1 MAQEQEFILTRGLP
15 GSGKSTW
22 AKQWVT
28 QAPNR
33 VRVNRDDIREE
44 LYGKEYHGNQKKEA
58 EEKVTQV
65 EHTRI
70 QRALKEGKSV
80 VSDNMH
86 VNPRFLKAFYRMS
99 EQTGVKLGH
108 RDFPVSVEEAIRRN
122 HLRERQVPDDIIRK
136 IAREHLGP
144 NGEFHYFDGDY
155 EPRPFVKPT
164 ERRAGIIVDL
174 DGTAVDVRPIR
185 HYVRGKY
192 RNFDMF
198 HRSSYFCEPNP
209 EVMEMIKDAQD
220 RDIPI
225 IIVSA
230 RQEKYREV
238 SELWL
243 NKYGVN
249 FDNMYLRPQED
260 TRPDYFVK
268 HDILKEIRKDYDIL
282 RAIDDNP
289 NVRDVWVKNGI
300 ETTIVPG
307 FEDEEIAEIGET
319 SIIKIDNV
327 FRRGGCI
334 RCGRPLKNGG
344 IIGPNCAK
352 FA

>member
-86 VNPRFLKAFYRMS
+86 VNPRFLKAFYRIS
-99 EQTGVKLGH
+99 EQAGVKLGH

-122 HLRERQVPDDIIRK
+122 HLRDRQVPDDIIRK

-155 EPRPFVKPT
+155 TPKPFKAPETPGQMAYGFDMDGSLADTRSITHFVKRDK
-164 ERRAGIIVDL
+164 RRD
-174 DGTAVDVRPIR
+174 
-185 HYVRGKY
+185 
-192 RNFDMF
+192 FDSF
-198 HRSSYFCEPNP
+198 HRHSYFIPPNP
-209 EVMEMIKDAQD
+209 EVLQILKDAQAAGFA
-220 RDIPI
+220 
-225 IIVSA
+225 VLGTTA
-230 RQEKYREV
+230 RGEAYREV
-238 SELWL
+238 TEKWLLNNGIEL
-243 NKYGVN
+243 
-249 FDNMYLRPQED
+249 DNLFMRKHGD
-260 TRPDYFVK
+260 MRPDYEVK
-268 HDILKEIRKDYDIL
+268 TEMLETQIKPHYDL
-282 RAIDDNP
+282 VQQIDDNVQA
-289 NVRDVWVKNGI
+289 VRAFREGGI
-300 ETTIVPG
+300 HVTVVPG
-307 FEDEEIAEIGET
+307 FDKEIPIDQV
-319 SIIKIDNV
+319 IQVDNV
-327 FRRGGCI
+327 LARGGCV

-344 IIGPNCAK
+344 IIGPNCARM
-352 FA
+352 A